1 MDYRQ
6 TARLVIA
13 ACAFIGSA
21 PAAAQNVKFSVAG
34 TNLQVPI
41 PAGFCAPEASTK
53 ANAEKTLGADPS
65 TIFLALIVRCEAPAN
80 DPLQDYI
87 VITAPTSAAALSIP
101 RSELLAN
108 MAADFDPPEFRDFIA
123 NEVSGPNSGRN
134 DTLITGPNLS
144 DPPIALGHDKVCLYL
159 GGEKPSAAGNPYTTR
174 VGACMTSV
182 NGKIISIYRYAD
194 TRLGW
199 TIGRLLHEA
208 RTIALSASSSKD
220 N

>member
-1 MDYRQ
+1 MAYRQ

-21 PAAAQNVKFSVAG
+21 PAGAENVKFSVAG
-34 TNLQVPI
+34 TNLEVPI
-41 PAGFCAPEASTK
+41 PPGFCAPDASIK
-53 ANAEKTLGADPS
+53 AHAEKKFGADPS
-65 TIFLALIVRCEAPAN
+65 TKFLALIVRCEAPAN

-108 MAADFDPPEFRDFIA
+108 LAADFDPPEFRDFIA

-134 DTLITGPNLS
+134 DTLTRGPILS

-159 GGEKPSAAGNPYTTR
+159 GGEKPSADGNTYATR

-194 TRLGW
+194 PRSGW
-199 TIGRLLHEA
+199 TIGRLLREA
-208 RTIALSASSSKD
+208 RTIALSSSSSK
-220 N
+220 NN